1 MEQKL
6 YKAVLTWVVLVRR
19 INLLL
24 AWILQG
30 MSVIKTQNLLLLT
43 QEQSNRTEQK
53 TLSDLKMASTNRE
66 IMTFY

>member
-1 MEQKL
+1 MEQML

-30 MSVIKTQNLLLLT
+30 MSVIKTQNLLLLS

>member
-6 YKAVLTWVVLVRR
+6 HKAVLTWVVLVRR

-30 MSVIKTQNLLLLT
+30 MSVIKTQNLLLLS

>member
-6 YKAVLTWVVLVRR
+6 YKAVLTRAVLVSR

-30 MSVIKTQNLLLLT
+30 MSVIKTQNLLLLS

>member
-30 MSVIKTQNLLLLT
+30 MSVIKTQNLLLLS
-43 QEQSNRTEQK
+43 QEQSNRTE
-53 TLSDLKMASTNRE
+53 
-66 IMTFY
+66 